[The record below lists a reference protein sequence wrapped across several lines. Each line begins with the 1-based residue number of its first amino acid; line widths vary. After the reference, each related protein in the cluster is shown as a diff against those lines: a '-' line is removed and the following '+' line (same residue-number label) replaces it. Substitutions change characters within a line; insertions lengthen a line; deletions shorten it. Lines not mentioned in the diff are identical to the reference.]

1 MILLW
6 FIVPTVLLVL
16 FLASEF
22 AARWWIHH
30 RSQYYVLPPGLRL
43 RLRPDAEVFPQL
55 ETSVRFDVNSDGERG
70 DEAPRSLEGVCRI
83 LVAGGSQPEGYL
95 LDQDSSWPGALQRL
109 LQRPEHLQKLQATS
123 VHVGNIARSGVGS
136 EALDLIL
143 ERVLPRYPRL
153 QMIIIL
159 VGASDVLRWLEFGAP
174 AVPPPPVR
182 PSEVFRCHPEL
193 TFGWKPNRLALLE
206 LLLRLRQR
214 WLRPVQVN
222 ERACRWIARARS
234 MRARAAET
242 RTVVPDATAMLNHF
256 DTHLRK
262 AVNRA
267 KAHADR
273 VIVVH
278 QPWFAKPCSPEE
290 LALMWH
296 GGAGQAWKEDVTT
309 FYSHD
314 VLSALMARLD
324 ARSTRLAR
332 ELHVEQIDLMPI
344 LEPSLKNY
352 YDFFHATPTGANV
365 IAEAVAAAI
374 LRRRMS
380 SARPETGVASG
391 VDDSDS
397 ELERKVAYL
406 KVS

>member
-6 FIVPTVLLVL
+6 FGVPVVLLVL
-16 FLASEF
+16 FVASEL
-22 AARWWIHH
+22 AARWWIRH

-43 RLRPDAEVFPQL
+43 RLRPDPEVFPQL
-55 ETSVRFDVNSDGERG
+55 EASVRLDVNSDGERG
-70 DEAPRSLEGVCRI
+70 DEAPRSAEGLCRI

-109 LQRPEHLQKLQATS
+109 LQRPEHLQKLQATG

-143 ERVLPRYPRL
+143 QRVLPRYPRL

-174 AVPPPPVR
+174 PFPPPPVR
-182 PSEVFRCHPEL
+182 PSEVFRCHPGL
-193 TFGWKPNRLALLE
+193 TFGWKPNSVALLE
-206 LLLRLRQR
+206 LLRRLRQR

-222 ERACRWIARARS
+222 ERACRWIGKARS

-242 RTVVPDATAMLNHF
+242 RTVVPDATPMLTHF
-256 DTHLRK
+256 ETHLRK
-262 AVNRA
+262 AVSRA

-278 QPWFAKPCSPEE
+278 QPWFARPCSQEE
-290 LALMWH
+290 LPLMWH
-296 GGAGQAWKEDVTT
+296 GAAGQAWKEEVTT
-309 FYSHD
+309 FYSHE

-324 ARSTRLAR
+324 ARTTCLAR
-332 ELHVEQIDLMPI
+332 EMSVEQLDLMPI
-344 LEPSLKNY
+344 LEPSAKTY
-352 YDFFHATPTGANV
+352 YDFFHATPAGAKI
-365 IAEAVAAAI
+365 IAHAVGAAVLQRPAVSAAAGPGAAFDI
-374 LRRRMS
+374 
-380 SARPETGVASG
+380 E
-391 VDDSDS
+391 DSD
-397 ELERKVAYL
+397 LEPRAAYL